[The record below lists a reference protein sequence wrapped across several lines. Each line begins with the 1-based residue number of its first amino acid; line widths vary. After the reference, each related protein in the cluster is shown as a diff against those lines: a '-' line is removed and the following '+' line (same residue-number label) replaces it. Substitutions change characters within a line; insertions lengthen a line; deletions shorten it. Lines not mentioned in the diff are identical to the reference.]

1 MSRFKNNNP
10 QMFPGLLGIANSSG
24 ERPDLQ
30 KWSPFDRL
38 RKRKQRRADYFCKID
53 VTALASVFVVLL
65 FIFMNAN
72 PIHDPSGNA
81 VDLTRSKNSVLVP
94 GARRED
100 ALRVSVTRSGQL
112 YFGYL
117 RVVQGQLP
125 ALIREGLRD
134 GAEHRVYIFADA
146 RASYG
151 DVRRTLE
158 AVKQAEVEHITFIT
172 ESPRH

>member
-10 QMFPGLLGIANSSG
+10 QLFPGLLGIANSPAEQPG
-24 ERPDLQ
+24 LQ

-38 RKRKQRRADYFCKID
+38 RKRKQRRAEYFCKID

-65 FIFMNAN
+65 FIFMNGN
-72 PIHDPSGNA
+72 PIHDLPGNA
-81 VDLTRSKNSVLVP
+81 VDLTRSKNSVLEP
-94 GARRED
+94 AARRED

-117 RVVQGQLP
+117 RVVQGELP
-125 ALIREGLRD
+125 GLIRERLRD

-146 RASYG
+146 RAKYG
-151 DVRRTLE
+151 DVLTTLE

-172 ESPRH
+172 EPPRR